1 MEEKKQELITEI
13 ELVIPALKE
22 IKDSGLNGIKMAE
35 LKPKLEELVKPN
47 NEDLKTLKNRTD
59 NKASQ
64 KIRNLTSHKT
74 LIKDGYSDYNT
85 KTKVYT
91 ITEKGNKYLKQ
102 VK

>member
-1 MEEKKQELITEI
+1 MEKKKELITEI

-22 IKDSGLNGIKMAE
+22 IKDAGTDGLTMSN
-35 LKPKLEELVKPN
+35 LRPKLEKIVEPE
-47 NEDLKTLKNRTD
+47 NEDLEILKDRTD

-74 LIKDGYSDYNT
+74 LTKDGYANYNE
-85 KTKVYT
+85 KNKVYT
-91 ITEKGNKYLKQ
+91 ITEKGEKYLKQ